1 MAFSKQIFAL
11 PGFFNII
18 PLIQV
23 RFQMWV
29 ARELGEYLIVL
40 QVWENEVKAVP
51 VQSKTGE

>member
-1 MAFSKQIFAL
+1 
-11 PGFFNII
+11 
-18 PLIQV
+18 
-23 RFQMWV
+23 MWV